1 MKNPVRRCLRL
12 PPSDDRALIA
22 AVKGVRALVLE
33 EMRPS
38 AGVLFVARRLS
49 PAAVP
54 GDVDDLSRGVAPSE
68 PLSGALPLLGWR
80 SPLPA
85 PALRLSL
92 RDGLSSRGVLP

>member
-1 MKNPVRRCLRL
+1 MKSCLPL
-12 PPSDDRALIA
+12 PPSDDRALMVA
-22 AVKGVRALVLE
+22 AKRVRALILG

-54 GDVDDLSRGVAPSE
+54 GYADNPSRGVAPSE
-68 PLSGALPLLGWR
+68 PLSGALPLLGWW

-85 PALRLSL
+85 PAQRLSL
-92 RDGLSSRGVLP
+92 RDG